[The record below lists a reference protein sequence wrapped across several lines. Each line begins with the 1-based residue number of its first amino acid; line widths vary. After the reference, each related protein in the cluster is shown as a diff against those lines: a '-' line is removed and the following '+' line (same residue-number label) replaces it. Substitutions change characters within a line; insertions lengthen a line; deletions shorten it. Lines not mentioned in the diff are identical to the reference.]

1 MKRDL
6 DEAKRGTHGRAV
18 RQAGAWSASLLAL
31 TLAPA
36 GFAAA
41 PAFAAGGFPAIA
53 ATVPRAEEAA
63 SRRCWRQ
70 QGKRVCQKVER
81 EEPVGSDPYYYF
93 APNTMPTA
101 RRGWKLDDPVNHP
114 PPSPR

>member
-1 MKRDL
+1 MNRDL
-6 DEAKRGTHGRAV
+6 GEAKRGARGRAV
-18 RQAGAWSASLLAL
+18 RQAGVWSASLLAL
-31 TLAPA
+31 ALAPA
-36 GFAAA
+36 GVAAA
-41 PAFAAGGFPAIA
+41 PASAGGDFPAIA

-63 SRRCWRQ
+63 SRHCWRQ
-70 QGKRVCQKVER
+70 QSKRVCQKVER

-101 RRGWKLDDPVNHP
+101 RRGWKLGDPVNHP

>member
-1 MKRDL
+1 MRTAGHFADRRL
-6 DEAKRGTHGRAV
+6 V
-18 RQAGAWSASLLAL
+18 CISAGAHACA
-31 TLAPA
+31 A

-41 PAFAAGGFPAIA
+41 PAFAGGGFPAIA

-101 RRGWKLDDPVNHP
+101 RRGWKLDDLVNHP

>member
-1 MKRDL
+1 ML
-6 DEAKRGTHGRAV
+6 V
-18 RQAGAWSASLLAL
+18 
-31 TLAPA
+31 PA

-41 PAFAAGGFPAIA
+41 PAFAAAGGILAIA
-53 ATVPRAEEAA
+53 ATAPQVEEAA

-70 QGKRVCQKVER
+70 QGERVCQKVER

-93 APNTMPTA
+93 APNTAPTA

-114 PPSPR
+114 APSPR